1 MSDRFVLLLASVG
14 LFPIALSYGA
24 MPSVSVPMLLGF
36 PVDTTELT
44 HIFRAIMGLYLA
56 MLMFWIAGAFKS
68 ALTNAALWS
77 LFLFMAGL
85 AAGRL
90 LSFLVDGLPN
100 FLLVFYFLAEIL
112 FAALAL
118 LRLRQQGAV

>member
-1 MSDRFVLLLASVG
+1 
-14 LFPIALSYGA
+14 
-24 MPSVSVPMLLGF
+24 MLLGF

-68 ALTNAALWS
+68 AFTNAALWS

-90 LSFLVDGLPN
+90 LSFLVDGLPD